1 MKNQICS
8 THSRILIYVVKVKKA
23 AKYL

>member
-1 MKNQICS
+1 MKNQLCP